1 MPVGYAEARNI
12 VFLKSA
18 VSGDHY
24 SQKRKEHMSRIIKA
38 IERHM
43 GPNTAAQPLHS
54 CERKLVAEW
63 QSGAEILG
71 HVQRKLRLT
80 FGPAQ
85 APAGPTLS
93 H

>member
-1 MPVGYAEARNI
+1 
-12 VFLKSA
+12 
-18 VSGDHY
+18 
-24 SQKRKEHMSRIIKA
+24 MSRTIKA

-43 GPNTAAQPLHS
+43 GTNTAAQPLHS
-54 CERKLVAEW
+54 YERKIVAEW

-80 FGPAQ
+80 FAPAQ
-85 APAGPTLS
+85 SPAIATLS